1 MDRLGLFVSIYFFSP
16 DIGLF
21 LASKRN
27 SFSGLRVPYF
37 QVLKR
42 ASISALGLSAC
53 LLIRFRDHLITNFCI
68 RKRGK
73 PKVPL
78 PRKHNYINFGG
89 YKRLYI
95 VLHALH
101 WWKVWQDWNA
111 LVQPQSDWNSP
122 LYASRSLKYCS
133 RLISWKY
140 YWLVPEYRPIQYT
153 FKFLHY
159 SSCELTLHDFGL
171 LVHIPLSHQRNERT
185 KNIRLNLRSQSKPED
200 LA

>member
-1 MDRLGLFVSIYFFSP
+1 MSFLQTLRLNGIVRMMFISCLIFFKYRIVNKMVVIVTYKDMDRLGLFVSIYFFSP
-16 DIGLF
+16 NIGLF

-101 WWKVWQDWNA
+101 WWKVW
-111 LVQPQSDWNSP
+111 
-122 LYASRSLKYCS
+122 
-133 RLISWKY
+133 
-140 YWLVPEYRPIQYT
+140 
-153 FKFLHY
+153 
-159 SSCELTLHDFGL
+159 
-171 LVHIPLSHQRNERT
+171 
-185 KNIRLNLRSQSKPED
+185 
-200 LA
+200 